1 MDFTFSDEQR
11 ALQDSVQRYLRRQYA
26 FESRRAIER
35 TAAGWSRQVWQD
47 LADLGV
53 LGINVPQEHGGLG
66 HGPVETLLVMNLFGS
81 CLLLEPYAASA
92 VVATAVL
99 RDSASTLL
107 QASWLPRLVR
117 GEAVATLAHF
127 EPTSRFDPRQVR
139 SRATLANGG
148 YVLEGQK
155 ALVEHAAA
163 ADILLISARISGADD
178 AQEGISLFV
187 VPRDVPGLS
196 LRSCRTLDGRSAA
209 DIVLESVGVPASAR
223 VGVDGGA
230 FAVIERSLGFGTAAL
245 CAEAVG
251 AMQALVDATVAHL
264 KTRQQFGRPI
274 GSFQALAHRAADMLL
289 ELEQAR
295 SMSFLAAVRSMG
307 TDGRERQRALSAAK
321 VITNRAARFIGQQ
334 GVQLHGGMGMTDEL
348 QVGHWFKRLAA
359 IEMTFG
365 DTDTHLQRFAALGEP
380 PASVRAT

>member
-1 MDFTFSDEQR
+1 MDFTLSDEQR
-11 ALQDSVQRYLRRQYA
+11 ALQDSVQRYVSRQYA

-35 TAAGWSRQVWQD
+35 TAAGWSPQVWQD

-66 HGPVETLLVMNLFGS
+66 YGPIETLLVMNLFGS

-99 RDSASTLL
+99 RDSASTHL

-127 EPTSRFDPRQVR
+127 EPTSRFDARQVR

-148 YVLEGQK
+148 YVLQGQK

-163 ADILLISARISGADD
+163 DILLVSARIAGADD
-178 AQEGISLFV
+178 AQEGVSLFV
-187 VPRDVPGLS
+187 VPRDAPGLS

-209 DIVLESVGVPASAR
+209 DIALESVEVPASAR
-223 VGVDGGA
+223 VGMDGGA
-230 FAVIERSLGFGTAAL
+230 LAVIERSLGFGTAAL

-307 TDGRERQRALSAAK
+307 ADDRERQRALSAAK

-334 GVQLHGGMGMTDEL
+334 AVQLHGGMGMTDEL

-359 IEMTFG
+359 IEMTLG
-365 DTDTHLQRFAALGEP
+365 DTDTHLQRFAALGTF